1 MSKFQKFGVKQE
13 IIFGVGSIS
22 EVPEVIASKNY
33 KKVCIVADPGIEK
46 TGVIKKLEDLMAA
59 KGLDYITFTDIKPD
73 PPVEK
78 INKGIKLLVKH
89 KSEIVVA
96 IGGGSAM
103 DTAKGMV
110 IVGDSKTKVA
120 DYWGADV
127 PVNHQIIPILAIPT
141 TAGTGSEVTRNAVIT
156 DEKDFKLVLR
166 NDAILPAYAV
176 LDPELL
182 ATLPQSV
189 AIDSSMDALV
199 HAMEAYICDLATP
212 FSDAMA
218 EKAIELIGPSLRPFI
233 ARRRNI
239 KAASDMLL
247 GSTFAGI
254 ALSLALPG
262 QAHALSH
269 PLTGFYHLPH
279 GFCNTMLFPIV
290 MEFNALGDMGKYK
303 RMYNLLC
310 PEKAVDKGF
319 STDMLIDELKQ
330 LNKDFGFPANLAEAG
345 AKLEDIP
352 AMVEDCKKTQ
362 IFQHTARETSEKDM
376 IVLYTRAIKG
386 C

>member
-1 MSKFQKFGVKQE
+1 MSKFQTFGVKQE
-13 IIFGVGSIS
+13 ITFGAGSI
-22 EVPEVIASKNY
+22 ERVPEIIASKKF
-33 KKVCIVADPGIEK
+33 KKVCIVADPGIVK
-46 TGVIKKLEDLMAA
+46 TGIVKKLEDMLAA
-59 KGLDYITFTDIKPD
+59 KGLDYITFSDIKPD

-78 INKGIKLLVKH
+78 INKGIKLFVEH
-89 KSEIVVA
+89 KSEILVA

-103 DTAKGMV
+103 DTAKGMA
-110 IVGDSKTKVA
+110 IVGDSGTKVA

-127 PVNHQIIPILAIPT
+127 PVNHPVVPILAIPT

-166 NDAILPAYAV
+166 NDAILPAFAV

-189 AIDSSMDALV
+189 AIDSSMDALI
-199 HAMEAYICDLATP
+199 HAMEAYICDLSTP

-233 ARRRNI
+233 ARRSNI

-254 ALSLALPG
+254 ALSLVLPG

-279 GFCNTMLFPIV
+279 GFCNSMLFPAV
-290 MEFNALGDMGKYK
+290 MEYNALGDMGKYK

-310 PEKAVDKGF
+310 PEKSVEKGF
-319 STDMLIDELKQ
+319 TTDMLVDEIKR

-345 AKLEDIP
+345 VKMEDVQ
-352 AMVEDCKKTQ
+352 AMMEDCKKTQ
-362 IFQHTARETSEKDM
+362 IFQHTARETSDKD
-376 IVLYTRAIKG
+376 IIALYTRAIKG
-386 C
+386 F

>member
-1 MSKFQKFGVKQE
+1 MSNFQTFGVKQE
-13 IIFGVGSIS
+13 ITFGAGSIVKVQ
-22 EVPEVIASKNY
+22 EILVKKNY
-33 KKVCIVADPGIEK
+33 KKVCIVADPGIVK
-46 TGVIKKLEDLMAA
+46 TGIVKKLEDLIAA
-59 KGLDYITFTDIKPD
+59 KGIDCITFSDIKPD

-78 INKGIKLLVKH
+78 INLGIKLIVEH
-89 KSEIVVA
+89 KSEILVA

-103 DTAKGMV
+103 DTAKGMA
-110 IVGDSKTKVA
+110 IVANSGTKVA

-127 PVNHQIIPILAIPT
+127 PVNHPVLPMIAIPT

-166 NDAILPAYAV
+166 NDAILPAYAI

-189 AIDSSMDALV
+189 AIDSSMDALI
-199 HAMEAYICDLATP
+199 HAIEAYICDLSTP

-233 ARRRNI
+233 ARRSNI
-239 KAASDMLL
+239 KAASDMIL
-247 GSTFAGI
+247 GSAFAGI

-279 GFCNTMLFPIV
+279 GFCNTMLFPVV

-303 RMYNLLC
+303 KIYNLLC
-310 PEKAVDKGF
+310 PERAVDKGF
-319 STDMLIDELKQ
+319 HTDMLIDELKR
-330 LNKDFGFPANLAEAG
+330 LNKDFGFPENLAQAG
-345 AKLEDIP
+345 VKLEDVP
-352 AMVEDCKKTQ
+352 AMMEDCKKTQ
-362 IFQHTARETSEKDM
+362 IFMHTARETKDKE
-376 IVLYTRAIKG
+376 IIDLYTRAIKG
-386 C
+386 F